1 MNDPRAEHGHAV
13 VYKAYHVSIGG
24 DLLADCLSYYTKVLR
39 ELRGP
44 NDDQIPL
51 ISPMTDMYS
60 SFSIPLGNMIH
71 TVLSF
76 TRVQR
81 NHKSSTQEEMERTEP
96 VTISYITH
104 IGIVSAEV
112 FQVAPHDVRRLPPNG
127 RKSGFRAEQSSV
139 QLPMTADVSPEM
151 GEVYRSDESD
161 SSSDTNGDS
170 GNSSSSSS
178 DEEPPAKSRAYH
190 IDKTPAHLHSCMSNR
205 RSTDTSGTPL
215 RLSGRPSSY
224 SDILTE
230 LGYTADEVSR
240 MRRSQNTYIPANVFG
255 PVISDT

>member
-51 ISPMTDMYS
+51 VSPMTDMYS

-76 TRVQR
+76 TRVER
-81 NHKSSTQEEMERTEP
+81 NRKSGTQEEMEKTEP
-96 VTISYITH
+96 VTIPYITH

-112 FQVAPHDVRRLPPNG
+112 FQVAPYNDRRSSSNV

-139 QLPMTADVSPEM
+139 QLPMAADISPEM
-151 GEVYRSDESD
+151 GGVYQSGESD
-161 SSSDTNGDS
+161 SSSDNNGDS
-170 GNSSSSSS
+170 GSSSSSS
-178 DEEPPAKSRAYH
+178 DEEPPAKTRAHH
-190 IDKTPAHLHSCMSNR
+190 INQTPARQYEQGMSNR
-205 RSTDTSGTPL
+205 HSTNTSGTPF

-230 LGYTADEVSR
+230 LGYTADEVCR
-240 MRRSQNTYIPANVFG
+240 MRRSQNTYTPANVFG